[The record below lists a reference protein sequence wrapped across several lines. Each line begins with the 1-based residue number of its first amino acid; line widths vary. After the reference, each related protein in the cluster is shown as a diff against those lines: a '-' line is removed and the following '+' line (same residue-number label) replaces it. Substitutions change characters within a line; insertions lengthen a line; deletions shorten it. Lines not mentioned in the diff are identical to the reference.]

1 MMKATHT
8 LSGAVM
14 AQGYLAWMGLPMDP
28 AYFTNPKALAF
39 AFPAAAACLIGSTFP
54 DIDIKLKIFGHRTVT
69 HWFPPFLI
77 AAFVSWLYFIPSI
90 FLFCGAALLH
100 IFLDAFTKMGV
111 PILSPFGKRYGFC
124 WVVTGGTSEILVV
137 IALLSSG
144 LGIWHFA

>member
-14 AQGYLAWMGLPMDP
+14 AQGYLAWMGLPIDP
-28 AYFTNPKALAF
+28 SYFTNPEALAF
-39 AFPAAAACLIGSTFP
+39 AFPAAAACLIGSIIP

-77 AAFVSWLYFIPSI
+77 AAVVSWLYFIPSI

-111 PILSPFGKRYGFC
+111 PMLSPFGKRYGFR
-124 WVVTGGTSEILVV
+124 WVVTGGASEILVV